1 MSSPQERV
9 LVLAV
14 DRDGDLE
21 RKTRVR
27 APVSGREAVMSAA
40 TTLAVADP
48 EEADANAL
56 FAAVKEFDKLRAQEM
71 ECDVGAV
78 CGLEESGFKAD
89 RKIRREVEALLSRQ
103 QYSGIVLISD
113 GAEDELIIPILQ
125 NLKPIVSVRRIVVK
139 HSRSV
144 EENYMVLGRYL
155 RMLVFEPRYSKWAIG
170 VPGII
175 LLLAGILVLVGEAY
189 LATLSILLILGAAF
203 LVRGFNV
210 DRTVA
215 GMLSQKP
222 YGYIRLFTIPTSI
235 LILIV
240 GLSSGYSNMT
250 DEAAILAQT
259 TGTNLI
265 ALVSASPSHFFEYGG
280 TLIGYYLQGSL
291 LFIWAAIG
299 VYLAGTLLIQ
309 LVHGSRRAW
318 RSLTGIVVLAL
329 LFFPMDQFSSYLVT
343 GGTSSSI
350 LLLIYVFVGLAMV
363 FSVVGTLYTR
373 IRGRPPVPTSAT
385 PGPAMHHDDAPH
397 DKEEDPDPPEE
408 RQD

>member
-1 MSSPQERV
+1 MSAPQERV

-21 RKTRVR
+21 RKTRIR
-27 APVSGREAVMSAA
+27 APISGREAVMSAA

-56 FAAVKEFDKLRAQEM
+56 FAAVKEFDKLRAQEV

-89 RKIRREVEALLSRQ
+89 KKIRREVEALLSRQ
-103 QYSGIVLISD
+103 RYSGIVLISD

-144 EENYMVLGRYL
+144 EENYLVLGRYL

-175 LLLAGILVLVGEAY
+175 FLFAGILVLLGAAY
-189 LATLSILLILGAAF
+189 LAALSILLILGAAF
-203 LVRGFNV
+203 LVRGFNI

-250 DEAAILAQT
+250 DQAATLAQK

-280 TLIGYYLQGSL
+280 TLIGFYLQGSL
-291 LFIWAAIG
+291 LLIWAAIG

-318 RSLTGIVVLAL
+318 RSVTGIVVLAL

-363 FSVVGTLYTR
+363 FSVVGTLYPR
-373 IRGRPPVPTSAT
+373 IRGRPPAPTTAT
-385 PGPAMHHDDAPH
+385 PGPSLQHDDAPH
-397 DKEEDPDPPEE
+397 DKEEDTDPPEE
-408 RQD
+408 R